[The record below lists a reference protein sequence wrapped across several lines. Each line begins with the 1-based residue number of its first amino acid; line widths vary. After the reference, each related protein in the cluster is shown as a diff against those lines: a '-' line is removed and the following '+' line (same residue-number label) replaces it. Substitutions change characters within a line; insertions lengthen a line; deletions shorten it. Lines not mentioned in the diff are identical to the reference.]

1 MPGRRQFLGM
11 TLGAMMLVSAGQ
23 SLSAQPLMVEII
35 AMPHP
40 PVRAALQ
47 SLREWLARQG
57 SSVQVKEID
66 VESPEGKKRLQA
78 AGLSGHIPVLILIHG
93 QYQFSRKDGGRV
105 AFVNFPNAP
114 DTPPS
119 ARGNWTARDVEAII
133 AELMKQ
139 HSS

>member
-35 AMPHP
+35 AMPNP

-105 AFVNFPNAP
+105 AFVNVPNAP
-114 DTPPS
+114 DTPPG
-119 ARGNWTARDVEAII
+119 ARGNWTASDVEAII
-133 AELMKQ
+133 VELMKQ